1 MRKQGLEVSAAGV
14 ARAYADFLDVL
25 IVDERD
31 AGEKAAVERQGIEMR
46 TARTVMKS
54 DADKAGLAW
63 KALEI
68 ARSAATVER

>member
-1 MRKQGLEVSAAGV
+1 MKTQGLAVSAEGV

-31 AGEKAAVERQGIEMR
+31 AAEKPAVEKLGVEMR

-54 DADKAGLAW
+54 DVDKAELAW
-63 KALEI
+63 TALEI
-68 ARSAATVER
+68 ARKAAAVAR